1 MKFGFQLMLRG
12 VASSPEGLTAVV
24 QKGEQSGFDIVAPN
38 DHILVPAGID
48 STYPYS
54 ENGVWAGASVVDCHD
69 QLTALTF
76 IAGKTEQIKILTSV
90 MVVPY
95 REPVLTA
102 KIISSADVLSK
113 GRIIV
118 GCGAGWMQEEMD
130 AIGAPPFKER
140 GKVTDEYLSIFKE
153 LWTKEDPAYDGEYAK
168 FKNIHFKPKP
178 VQKPHPP
185 IWIGGESKAALR
197 RTARLGNGWFPAA
210 NNPKFRIDSPD
221 SLKDRLDTLRQ
232 LCDEEKRDFAEL
244 DLGFFYTG
252 VVSSDPVTGEGR
264 KRRMFSGKPEDIIG
278 DIESF
283 RDVGLGTIIFRME
296 RPSLMET
303 LDLLEWFGS
312 EVKPLFKNK

>member
-12 VASSPEGLTAVV
+12 VASDPKGLTAIV

-38 DHILVPAGID
+38 DHIIVPAGID

-54 ENGVWAGASVVDCHD
+54 EDGVWAGASVVDCHD

-76 IAGKTEQIKILTSV
+76 IAGKTQRIKILTSV

-102 KIISSADVLSK
+102 KIIASADVLSK

-140 GKVTDEYLSIFKE
+140 GKVTDEYISIFKE
-153 LWTKEDPAYDGEYAK
+153 LWTKDNPEYHGEYAS
-168 FKNIHFKPKP
+168 FEDIHFKPKP

-185 IWIGGESKAALR
+185 LWIGGESKAALR
-197 RTARLGNGWFPAA
+197 RTARLGDGWFPAA
-210 NNPKFRIDSPD
+210 NNPNFRIDSSE
-221 SLKDRLDTLRQ
+221 SLSTRLNVLRQ
-232 LCDEEKRDFAEL
+232 LCEEEKREFSEL

-252 VVSSDPVTGEGR
+252 LISSDAITGEGG
-264 KRRMFSGKPEDIIG
+264 KRQIFTGNPSDIAS
-278 DIESF
+278 DIASF
-283 RDVGLGTIIFRME
+283 RNVGLDTIIFRME
-296 RPSLMET
+296 RPSLSET
-303 LDLLEWFGS
+303 LDLIEWFGS
-312 EVKPLFKNK
+312 EIRPIL

>member
-12 VASSPEGLTAVV
+12 VASDPKGLTAIV

-38 DHILVPAGID
+38 DHIIVPAGID

-54 ENGVWAGASVVDCHD
+54 EDGIWAGASVVDCHD

-76 IAGKTEQIKILTSV
+76 IAGKTERIKILTSV

-130 AIGAPPFKER
+130 AIGAPAFKER
-140 GKVTDEYLSIFKE
+140 GKVTDEYLRIFKE
-153 LWTKEDPAYDGEYAK
+153 LWTKDNPKYHGDYAS
-168 FKNIHFKPKP
+168 FENIHFKPKP

-185 IWIGGESKAALR
+185 LWIGGESKAALR
-197 RTARLGNGWFPAA
+197 RTARLGDGWFPAA
-210 NNPKFRIDSPD
+210 NNPKFRIDSSE
-221 SLKDRLDTLRQ
+221 SLNTRLNILRE
-232 LCDEEKRDFAEL
+232 LCDEEKREFSEL
-244 DLGFFYTG
+244 ALGFFYTG
-252 VVSSDPVTGEGR
+252 LISANPIAGEGGKRQIFTGSSSDIV
-264 KRRMFSGKPEDIIG
+264 S

-283 RDVGLGTIIFRME
+283 RDVGLDTMIFRME
-296 RPSLMET
+296 RPSLAGT
-303 LDLLEWFGS
+303 LDLIEWFGS
-312 EVKPLFKNK
+312 EIRPLL

>member
-12 VASSPEGLTAVV
+12 VASDPKGLTAIV

-38 DHILVPAGID
+38 DHIIVPAGID

-54 ENGVWAGASVVDCHD
+54 EDGVWAGASVVDCHD

-76 IAGKTEQIKILTSV
+76 IAGKTQRIKILTSV

-102 KIISSADVLSK
+102 KIIASADVLSK

-140 GKVTDEYLSIFKE
+140 GKVTDEYISIFKE
-153 LWTKEDPAYDGEYAK
+153 LWTKDNPEYHGEYAS
-168 FKNIHFKPKP
+168 FENIHFKPKP

-185 IWIGGESKAALR
+185 LGSVGKVK
-197 RTARLGNGWFPAA
+197 RLSEEP
-210 NNPKFRIDSPD
+210 
-221 SLKDRLDTLRQ
+221 LD
-232 LCDEEKRDFAEL
+232 
-244 DLGFFYTG
+244 
-252 VVSSDPVTGEGR
+252 
-264 KRRMFSGKPEDIIG
+264 
-278 DIESF
+278 
-283 RDVGLGTIIFRME
+283 
-296 RPSLMET
+296 
-303 LDLLEWFGS
+303 
-312 EVKPLFKNK
+312 

>member
-12 VASSPEGLTAVV
+12 VASDPEGLTAIV

-38 DHILVPAGID
+38 DHIIVPAGID

-54 ENGVWAGASVVDCHD
+54 EDGIWAGASVVDCHD

-76 IAGKTEQIKILTSV
+76 IAGKTECIKILTSV

-140 GKVTDEYLSIFKE
+140 GKVTDEYLRIFKE
-153 LWTKEDPAYDGEYAK
+153 LWTNDNPKYHGEYAS
-168 FKNIHFKPKP
+168 FENIHFKPKP

-185 IWIGGESKAALR
+185 LWIGGESKAALR
-197 RTARLGNGWFPAA
+197 RTARLGDGWFPAA
-210 NNPKFRIDSPD
+210 NNPKFRIDSSE
-221 SLKDRLDTLRQ
+221 SLNTRLNVLRE
-232 LCDEEKRDFAEL
+232 LCDEEKRDFSEL

-252 VVSSDPVTGEGR
+252 LISADLMSGEGA
-264 KRRMFSGKPEDIIG
+264 KRQIFTGNPSDIVS

-283 RDVGLGTIIFRME
+283 RDVGLDTMIFRME
-296 RPSLMET
+296 RPSLAGT
-303 LDLLEWFGS
+303 LDLIEWFGS
-312 EVKPLFKNK
+312 EIRPLL

>member
-12 VASSPEGLTAVV
+12 VASDPKGLTAIV

-38 DHILVPAGID
+38 DHIIVPAGID

-54 ENGVWAGASVVDCHD
+54 EDGVWAGASVVDCHD

-76 IAGKTEQIKILTSV
+76 IAGKTQRIKILTSV

-102 KIISSADVLSK
+102 KIIASADVLSK

-140 GKVTDEYLSIFKE
+140 GKVTDEYIRIFKE
-153 LWTKEDPAYDGEYAK
+153 LWTKDNPEYHGEYAS
-168 FKNIHFKPKP
+168 FENIHFKPKP

-185 IWIGGESKAALR
+185 LWIGGESKAALR
-197 RTARLGNGWFPAA
+197 RTARLGDGWFPAA
-210 NNPKFRIDSPD
+210 NNPKLRIDSSE
-221 SLKDRLDTLRQ
+221 SLSTRLNVLRH
-232 LCDEEKRDFAEL
+232 LCEEEKREFSEL

-252 VVSSDPVTGEGR
+252 LISSDAITGEGG
-264 KRRMFSGKPEDIIG
+264 KRQIFTGNPNDIAS
-278 DIESF
+278 DIVSF
-283 RDVGLGTIIFRME
+283 RNVGLDTIIFRME
-296 RPSLMET
+296 RPSLSET
-303 LDLLEWFGS
+303 LDLIEWFGS
-312 EVKPLFKNK
+312 EIRPIL

>member
-12 VASSPEGLTAVV
+12 VASDPKGLTAIV

-38 DHILVPAGID
+38 DHIIVPAGID

-54 ENGVWAGASVVDCHD
+54 EDGVWAGASVVDCHD

-76 IAGKTEQIKILTSV
+76 IAGKTQRIKILTSV

-102 KIISSADVLSK
+102 KIIASADVLSK

-140 GKVTDEYLSIFKE
+140 GKVTDEYISIFRE
-153 LWTKEDPAYDGEYAK
+153 LWTKDNPEYHGEYAS
-168 FKNIHFKPKP
+168 FENIHFKPKP

-185 IWIGGESKAALR
+185 LWIGGESKAALR
-197 RTARLGNGWFPAA
+197 RTARLGDGWFPAA
-210 NNPKFRIDSPD
+210 NNPKFRIDSSE
-221 SLKDRLDTLRQ
+221 SLSTRLNVLRH
-232 LCDEEKRDFAEL
+232 LCEEEKREFSEL

-252 VVSSDPVTGEGR
+252 LISSDAITGEGG
-264 KRRMFSGKPEDIIG
+264 KRQSFTGNPSDIAS
-278 DIESF
+278 DIVSF
-283 RDVGLGTIIFRME
+283 RNVGLDTIIFRME
-296 RPSLMET
+296 RPSLSET
-303 LDLLEWFGS
+303 LDLIEWFGS
-312 EVKPLFKNK
+312 EIRPIL

>member
-12 VASSPEGLTAVV
+12 VASDPEGLTAIV

-38 DHILVPAGID
+38 DHIIVPAGID

-54 ENGVWAGASVVDCHD
+54 EDGIWAGASVVDCHD

-76 IAGKTEQIKILTSV
+76 IAGKTERIKILTSV

-140 GKVTDEYLSIFKE
+140 GKVTDEYLRIFKE
-153 LWTKEDPAYDGEYAK
+153 LWTKDNPKDHGDYAN
-168 FKNIHFKPKP
+168 FENIHFKPKP

-185 IWIGGESKAALR
+185 LWIGGESKAALR
-197 RTARLGNGWFPAA
+197 RTARLGDGWFPAA
-210 NNPKFRIDSPD
+210 NNPKFRIDSSE
-221 SLKDRLDTLRQ
+221 SLSTRLNILRE
-232 LCDEEKRDFAEL
+232 LCDEEKREFSEL
-244 DLGFFYTG
+244 ALGFFYTG
-252 VVSSDPVTGEGR
+252 LISANPIAGEGGKRQIFTGSSSDIV
-264 KRRMFSGKPEDIIG
+264 S

-283 RDVGLGTIIFRME
+283 RDVGLDTMIFRME
-296 RPSLMET
+296 RPSLAET
-303 LDLLEWFGS
+303 LELIEWFGS
-312 EVKPLFKNK
+312 EIRPLL

>member
-12 VASSPEGLTAVV
+12 VASDPEGLTAIV

-38 DHILVPAGID
+38 DHIIVPAGID

-54 ENGVWAGASVVDCHD
+54 EDGIWAGASVVDCHD

-76 IAGKTEQIKILTSV
+76 IAGKTERIKILTSV

-140 GKVTDEYLSIFKE
+140 GKVTDEYLRIFKE
-153 LWTKEDPAYDGEYAK
+153 LWTKDNPKYHGEYAN
-168 FKNIHFKPKP
+168 FENIHFKPKP

-185 IWIGGESKAALR
+185 LWIGGESKAALR
-197 RTARLGNGWFPAA
+197 RTARLGDGWFPAA
-210 NNPKFRIDSPD
+210 NNPKFRIDSPE
-221 SLKDRLDTLRQ
+221 SLNTRLNVLRE
-232 LCDEEKRDFAEL
+232 LCDEEKREFSEL

-252 VVSSDPVTGEGR
+252 LISEDLMIGEGGKRQIFTGNSSDIVN
-264 KRRMFSGKPEDIIG
+264 

-283 RDVGLGTIIFRME
+283 RDVGLDTMIFRME
-296 RPSLMET
+296 RPSLAGT
-303 LDLLEWFGS
+303 LDLIEWFGS
-312 EVKPLFKNK
+312 EIRPLL

>member
-12 VASSPEGLTAVV
+12 VASDPKGLTAIV

-38 DHILVPAGID
+38 DHIIVPAGID

-54 ENGVWAGASVVDCHD
+54 EDGVWAGASVVDCHD

-76 IAGKTEQIKILTSV
+76 IAGKTQRIKILTSV

-102 KIISSADVLSK
+102 KIIASADVLSK

-140 GKVTDEYLSIFKE
+140 GKVTDEYISIFRE
-153 LWTKEDPAYDGEYAK
+153 LWTKDNPEYHGEYAS
-168 FKNIHFKPKP
+168 FENIHFKPKP

-185 IWIGGESKAALR
+185 LWIGGESKAALR
-197 RTARLGNGWFPAA
+197 RTARLGDGWFPAA
-210 NNPKFRIDSPD
+210 NNPKFRIDSSE
-221 SLKDRLDTLRQ
+221 SLSTRLNVLRH
-232 LCDEEKRDFAEL
+232 LCEEEKREFSEL

-252 VVSSDPVTGEGR
+252 LISSDAITSEGGKRQIFTGNP
-264 KRRMFSGKPEDIIG
+264 SDIAN
-278 DIESF
+278 DIASF
-283 RDVGLGTIIFRME
+283 RNVGLDTIIFRME
-296 RPSLMET
+296 RPSLSET
-303 LDLLEWFGS
+303 LDLIEWFGS
-312 EVKPLFKNK
+312 EIRPIL